1 MKKLFL
7 LVALAATACSGP
19 IGNVNRIWPDGA
31 SVWIGEFTVQASMS
45 GAGSVVMRD
54 VRWTGTNGFAL
65 PVMPT
70 NQVVTPTK

>member
-1 MKKLFL
+1 MKKLLF

-31 SVWIGEFTVQASMS
+31 SVWIGEFTVQVSMS

-54 VRWTGTNGFAL
+54 VRWVGTNGYPL
-65 PVMPT
+65 PPGAT
-70 NQVVTPTK
+70 NAQSVTK